1 MTSGLLQP
9 PDGWLWRRLTGL
21 CPGKSRENIDCKVN
35 NVLSICLDLPWPM
48 FSFLHH
54 SFNNIPM
61 FPFKALFSLQ
71 LKWKVALMDDVGLE
85 MSFQER
91 FTKVW
96 N

>member
-61 FPFKALFSLQ
+61 FPFKGNLAHNFIDLFFLCLSSQ
-71 LKWKVALMDDVGLE
+71 
-85 MSFQER
+85 
-91 FTKVW
+91 
-96 N
+96 